1 MIPQY
6 VSMIDGLLNLFV
18 GERLPPSLCQYSRY
32 VGAGPSNSIRGC
44 HLWQKCNIE
53 GTHWKAFG
61 MVHTRNIQETI
72 FFLMINHFPLLYRYI
87 NFKSLC
93 ASYEV
98 LYVYIC
104 QEERDKKKLW
114 LCILWGLINTCMLR
128 SDPCIVG
135 YGDYYS

>member
-53 GTHWKAFG
+53 GTHLKAYG

-87 NFKSLC
+87 NFKSAQIMKFFMFIFVKKRGIKRNYDFVFC
-93 ASYEV
+93 EV
-98 LYVYIC
+98 
-104 QEERDKKKLW
+104 
-114 LCILWGLINTCMLR
+114 
-128 SDPCIVG
+128 
-135 YGDYYS
+135 